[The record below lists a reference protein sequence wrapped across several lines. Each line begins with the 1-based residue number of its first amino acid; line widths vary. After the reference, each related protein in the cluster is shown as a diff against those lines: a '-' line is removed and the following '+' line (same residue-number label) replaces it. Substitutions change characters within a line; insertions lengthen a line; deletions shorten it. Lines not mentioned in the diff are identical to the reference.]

1 MEGTH
6 VGGVLLLVHLIH
18 VRLVDVGRD
27 GLRGHPI
34 VLRLVH
40 VHHVRGLGEAGGLAA
55 VRDRRRGVGGRH
67 TTLLLLLS
75 LSLRNQPSQHPRR
88 RTRSPIIKTHPSS
101 RRPPRNLIQLFKRSP
116 RNIIFRIPPNHPLC
130 FSSGKEW
137 ILIR

>member
-6 VGGVLLLVHLIH
+6 VGGVLRLVHLIH

-55 VRDRRRGVGGRH
+55 VRDRRRGIGGWH
-67 TTLLLLLS
+67 ATLLLLLLLAAVAATRAVVPGRS
-75 LSLRNQPSQHPRR
+75 RLRSAHRER
-88 RTRSPIIKTHPSS
+88 VE
-101 RRPPRNLIQLFKRSP
+101 
-116 RNIIFRIPPNHPLC
+116 
-130 FSSGKEW
+130 GV
-137 ILIR
+137 